1 MKRPMQAVGIALH
14 SSVSALGNNPTTQEL
29 ARLLC
34 SDEMLFR
41 RDESLLARPILV
53 GAFGG
58 KRVDWTVLD
67 NVEKRLHSENLRLAI
82 TALDHIEKPLAQM
95 TAGLPKA
102 RLAVVLGTSTSGMS
116 DNQALLKSQMTNNQT
131 PHLPYDRQAMNALA
145 VGVGQYLGFGGLCYT
160 ISTACSSSGKALAT
174 GQRLLNANL
183 ADIVVVGGVDTLCP
197 LTLNGFDSLESL
209 SAGVCQP
216 CGANRD
222 GINIGEAGAVF
233 VLTKEKSSVM
243 LVGAGESM
251 DAWHISAPHPD
262 GKGAYQAM
270 SEALT
275 NAGLTIQDIDYINMH
290 GTATPQN
297 DSMEIKAINHLFG
310 DRPLISST
318 KHKTGHCLGAS
329 SAIEA
334 SICTHILSS
343 DELWLPH
350 HHNGVL
356 DESLPPMNYVKADS
370 VIDKVDYVLSNSFA
384 FGGSNVSLIFKRSA
398 S

>member
-1 MKRPMQAVGIALH
+1 MKKSMQAVNIALH
-14 SSVSALGNNPTTQEL
+14 SSVSALGDNPMTQDL

-34 SDEMLFR
+34 GDKVLFS

-58 KRVDWTVLD
+58 ERADWAVLD

-82 TALDHIEKPLAQM
+82 TALRHIEKPLAQM

-116 DNQALLKSQMTNNQT
+116 DNQTRLKSQITHGQT
-131 PHLPYDRQAMNALA
+131 PNLPYDRQAMNALA

-174 GQRLLNANL
+174 GQRLLNADL

-209 SAGVCQP
+209 SVGVCQP

-233 VLTKEKSSVM
+233 VLARETSNVM
-243 LVGAGESM
+243 LVSTGESM
-251 DAWHISAPHPD
+251 DAWHISAPHPN
-262 GKGAYQAM
+262 GNGAYQAM
-270 SEALT
+270 SEALA
-275 NAGLTIQDIDYINMH
+275 NADLTTYDIDYINMH

-297 DSMEIKAINHLFG
+297 DSMEIKAIDRLFG
-310 DRPLISST
+310 DRPFISST

-350 HHNGVL
+350 HHYGVL
-356 DESLPPMNYVKADS
+356 DEELPPMNYVKPTS
-370 VIDKVDYVLSNSFA
+370 TINKVDYVLSNSFA
-384 FGGSNVSLIFKRSA
+384 FGGSNVSLIFKRGA
-398 S
+398 